1 MKSFWNFPAAS
12 GGLINSIN
20 NAGIET
26 FRGNE
31 LDSLTREICQNSLDA
46 VKDET
51 QPVIIEFKSFDIPA
65 TKFPKQ
71 RELVDVYKKCERTWS
86 GKNDKSEQFIKQA
99 QIIMQHPTIQF
110 LRISDFNTK
119 GLEGARTGELGS
131 PWSSLIRE
139 AGSSNK
145 SDSSGGSFGI
155 GKSAPFA
162 NSKLRTLFYESL
174 DQTNYKSHI
183 GVANIM
189 SFEKEP
195 GLTTVGSGYYTD
207 DESSKAISGFLN
219 LDSSF
224 ERTETGT
231 DIYIA
236 GFKPKPN
243 WVNAI
248 RNSVIYNFFITIHQK
263 KLIVRI
269 EDEVISHENLG
280 KLIQSLDETKEEYR
294 HVKSY
299 YEVLISD
306 KALSIPS
313 PKRMYKTIG
322 TFEEGEA
329 TLYIMKGD
337 DLNRRVLMTRKA
349 GMRLFE
355 QNRISGSI
363 SFTGILIITGRHMNQ
378 VFKQMENPAH
388 TLWEPNRY
396 EPSPKDAERAFSDLR
411 KFVRETVQ
419 KTFQVET
426 TDTMDAIG
434 LSDFLPDSPIL
445 GEGQEKRES
454 LTMKIKEIK
463 QKKKAKQTKKPK
475 KRKSG
480 ESYLDDLVAAGLSPE
495 GEESGHSPEVKEE
508 GTGKGGGS
516 GNKNGQQ
523 GSAEEG
529 TGTEKEGNEKKEKNR
544 PIEIE
549 TRYICVNKEEGLYL
563 VSVKPKKKFEKGRLE
578 FKVLGEQGEFKL
590 PVKDI
595 QSSQIDNVTI
605 SGNMVRFK
613 NNVGKEDIY
622 VNVKV
627 DYEHYCVLEV
637 DLYEV

>member
-1 MKSFWNFPAAS
+1 MNSFWNFPATS

-46 VKDET
+46 LKDET
-51 QPVIIEFKSFDIPA
+51 KPVIIEFKAFDIPSEM
-65 TKFPKQ
+65 FPQ
-71 RELVDVYKKCERTWS
+71 QTELVEVYKKCERTWT

-99 QIIMQHPTIQF
+99 QQIMEQPEIQF

-119 GLEGARTGELGS
+119 GLEGARRGELGS

-145 SDSSGGSFGI
+145 GDSSGGSFGI

-174 DQTNYKSHI
+174 DSTNYKSHI

-195 GLTTVGSGYYTD
+195 GLTTIGSGYYTN
-207 DESSKAISGFLN
+207 DENSKAIPGFLN
-219 LDSSF
+219 LDPNY

-243 WVNAI
+243 WVNEI
-248 RNSVIYNFFITIHQK
+248 RNSVLFNFFITIHQK
-263 KLIVRI
+263 KLVVRI

-280 KLIQSLDETKEEYR
+280 ELIQSLDETKEEYR

-306 KALSIPS
+306 KALKIPS
-313 PKRMYKTIG
+313 PKREYKTIG

-337 DLNRRVLMTRKA
+337 DLNRRVLMTRKV

-378 VFKQMENPAH
+378 VFKKMENPAH

-396 EPSPKDAERAFSDLR
+396 EPSPKEAERAFSDLR

-419 KTFQVET
+419 QTFQVET

-445 GEGQEKRES
+445 GEGEEKRES
-454 LTMKIKEIK
+454 LTVKIKELK
-463 QKKKAKQTKKPK
+463 QKKKAKQKKKPK
-475 KRKSG
+475 KRTGG
-480 ESYLDDLVAAGLSPE
+480 ESFLDELVSAGLSTE
-495 GEESGHSPEVKEE
+495 GDESGHSPEIKGD
-508 GTGKGGGS
+508 GTGQGGGS
-516 GNKNGQQ
+516 GNNNGQQ
-523 GSAEEG
+523 GSVDEG
-529 TGTEKEGNEKKEKNR
+529 TGTEKEGKEKKEKNR

-549 TRYICVNKEEGLYL
+549 TRYICMDKEEGLYRIN
-563 VSVKPKKKFEKGRLE
+563 VKPKKKFDRGRLE

-595 QSSQIDNVTI
+595 ESSQIDNITI

-613 NNVGKEDIY
+613 NKVGKKDIF
-622 VNVKV
+622 VMVKV

>member
-1 MKSFWNFPAAS
+1 MNSFWNFPAAS

-46 VKDET
+46 LKDET
-51 QPVIIEFKSFDIPA
+51 RPVIIEFKSFDIPSEV
-65 TKFPKQ
+65 FPQ
-71 RELVDVYKKCERTWS
+71 QTELVEVYKKCERTWN

-99 QIIMQHPTIQF
+99 RQIMEQPEIQF

-119 GLEGARTGELGS
+119 GLEGAGNGELGS

-145 SDSSGGSFGI
+145 GDSSGGSFGI

-174 DQTNYKSHI
+174 DSTNYKSHI

-195 GLTTVGSGYYTD
+195 GLTTIGSGYYTN
-207 DESSKAISGFLN
+207 DENSKAIPGFLN
-219 LDSSF
+219 LDPNY

-236 GFKPKPN
+236 GFNPKPN
-243 WVNAI
+243 WVNEI
-248 RNSVIYNFFITIHQK
+248 RNSVLFNFFITIHQK

-280 KLIQSLDETKEEYR
+280 ELIQSLDETKEEFR

-306 KALSIPS
+306 KALKIPS
-313 PKRMYKTIG
+313 PKRDYKTIG

-337 DLNRRVLMTRKA
+337 DLNRRVLMTRKV

-378 VFKQMENPAH
+378 VFKKMENPAH

-396 EPSPKDAERAFSDLR
+396 EPSPKEAERAFSDLR

-419 KTFQVET
+419 QTFQVET

-445 GEGQEKRES
+445 GEGEEKRES
-454 LTMKIKEIK
+454 LTMKIKELK
-463 QKKKAKQTKKPK
+463 QKKKAKQKKKPK
-475 KRKSG
+475 KKNNG
-480 ESYLDDLVAAGLSPE
+480 ESFLEELVSAGITTE
-495 GEESGHSPEVKEE
+495 GDEPGHSPEIKGD
-508 GTGKGGGS
+508 GTGQGGGS
-516 GNKNGQQ
+516 GNNNGQQ
-523 GSAEEG
+523 GSVDEG
-529 TGTEKEGNEKKEKNR
+529 TGTEKEGKEKKEKNR

-549 TRYICVNKEEGLYL
+549 TRYICLDKEEGLYRIN
-563 VSVKPKKKFEKGRLE
+563 VKPKKKFDRGRLE

-595 QSSQIDNVTI
+595 ESSQIDNITI

-613 NNVGKEDIY
+613 NNVGKKDIF
-622 VNVKV
+622 VKVKV

-637 DLYEV
+637 NLYEV

>member
-1 MKSFWNFPAAS
+1 MNSFWNFPATS

-46 VKDET
+46 LKDET
-51 QPVIIEFKSFDIPA
+51 KPVIIEFKSFDIPSEM
-65 TKFPKQ
+65 FPQ
-71 RELVDVYKKCERTWS
+71 QTELVEVYKKCERTWT

-99 QIIMQHPTIQF
+99 QQIMEQPEIQF

-119 GLEGARTGELGS
+119 GLEGARRGELGS

-145 SDSSGGSFGI
+145 GDSSGGSFGI

-174 DQTNYKSHI
+174 DSTNYKSHI

-195 GLTTVGSGYYTD
+195 GLTTIGSGYYTN
-207 DESSKAISGFLN
+207 DENSKAIPGFLN
-219 LDSSF
+219 LDPNY

-243 WVNAI
+243 WVNEI
-248 RNSVIYNFFITIHQK
+248 RNSVLFNFFITIHQK
-263 KLIVRI
+263 KLVVRI

-280 KLIQSLDETKEEYR
+280 ELIQSLDETKEEYR

-299 YEVLISD
+299 YEVLISN
-306 KALSIPS
+306 KSLKTPS
-313 PKRMYKTIG
+313 PKREYKTIG

-337 DLNRRVLMTRKA
+337 DLNRRVLMTRKV

-378 VFKQMENPAH
+378 VFKKMENPAH

-396 EPSPKDAERAFSDLR
+396 EPSPKEAERAFSDLR

-419 KTFQVET
+419 QTFQVET

-445 GEGQEKRES
+445 GEGEEKRES
-454 LTMKIKEIK
+454 LTVKIKELK
-463 QKKKAKQTKKPK
+463 QKKKAKQKKK
-475 KRKSG
+475 TMKRTGG
-480 ESYLDDLVAAGLSPE
+480 ESFLDELVSAGLSTE
-495 GEESGHSPEVKEE
+495 GDESGHSPEIKGD
-508 GTGKGGGS
+508 GTGQGGGS
-516 GNKNGQQ
+516 GNNNGQQ
-523 GSAEEG
+523 GSVDEG
-529 TGTEKEGNEKKEKNR
+529 TGTEKEGKEKKEKNR

-549 TRYICVNKEEGLYL
+549 TRYICLDKEEGLYRIN
-563 VSVKPKKKFEKGRLE
+563 VKPKKKFDRGRLE

-595 QSSQIDNVTI
+595 ESSQIDNITI

-613 NNVGKEDIY
+613 NKVGKKDIF
-622 VNVKV
+622 VMVKV

>member
-1 MKSFWNFPAAS
+1 MNTFWNFPAAS

-46 VKDET
+46 IKDET
-51 QPVIIEFKSFDIPA
+51 NPVIIEFKSFDIPSD
-65 TKFPKQ
+65 KFPNQ
-71 RELVDVYKKCERTWS
+71 QELVEVYKKCEQTWN

-99 QIIMQHPTIQF
+99 QQIMAQPLIHF

-119 GLEGARTGELGS
+119 GLEGARKGELGS

-162 NSKLRTLFYESL
+162 NSLLRTLFYESL
-174 DQTNYKSHI
+174 DTTNYKSHI

-195 GLTTVGSGYYTD
+195 GLTTIGSGYYTN
-207 DESSKAISGFLN
+207 DESSKAIPGFLN
-219 LDSSF
+219 LDPNY

-243 WVNAI
+243 WVSAI
-248 RNSVIYNFFITIHQK
+248 RNSVLFNFFITIHQR

-280 KLIQSLDETKEEYR
+280 ELIQSLDDTKEEYR
-294 HVKSY
+294 HLKSY
-299 YEVLISD
+299 YEVLTSD
-306 KALSIPS
+306 KALAIPS
-313 PKRMYKTIG
+313 PKRKYKTIG

-363 SFTGILIITGRHMNQ
+363 SFTGILIITGRYMNQ

-396 EPSPKDAERAFSDLR
+396 EPSPREAERAFSDLR

-419 KTFQVET
+419 QTFQVET

-434 LSDFLPDSPIL
+434 LSDFLPDEPIL
-445 GEGQEKRES
+445 GAGEDKRES
-454 LTMKIKEIK
+454 LTMKIKELK
-463 QKKKAKQTKKPK
+463 QKKKTKQKKKSK
-475 KRKSG
+475 KRKDG
-480 ESYLDDLVAAGLSPE
+480 ESYLDDLVSAGLSPE
-495 GEESGHSPEVKEE
+495 GDEPGHSPEIK
-508 GTGKGGGS
+508 GDGIGQGGGS
-516 GNKNGQQ
+516 GNNNGQQ
-523 GSAEEG
+523 GSVDEG
-529 TGTEKEGNEKKEKNR
+529 TGTEKEGKEKKEKNR

-549 TRYICVNKEEGLYL
+549 TRYICLDKEEGLYRI
-563 VSVKPKKKFEKGRLE
+563 SVKPKKKFDRGRLE

-590 PVKDI
+590 PVKEI
-595 QSSQIDNVTI
+595 ESSQIDNVTI

-613 NNVGKEDIY
+613 NNVGKKDIF
-622 VNVKV
+622 VKVKV

-637 DLYEV
+637 NLYEV